1 METTISIKYNS
12 AMPAYVV
19 LVSHAILLSY
29 IYINK
34 FIHIFKQSLFLHLP
48 YNKLLCN

>member
-19 LVSHAILLSY
+19 LVSHAILFSY

-34 FIHIFKQSLFLHLP
+34 FTHIFKRSLFLHLS